1 MFLYNYLSGRKEAF
15 KPLKGKQV
23 SFYTCGPTVYDYA
36 HIGNLRTF
44 IFEDILRRS
53 LKHEGYQVR
62 QVMNLTDVED
72 KIIKRA
78 KAEGVGIDVVT
89 SRYSEAFFSD
99 IKELNIEKAEVY
111 PRATAHI
118 KEMIDL
124 IGQLMKKKLA
134 YQGKDNSIYF
144 NIAKFKNYGRL
155 SGLNKRQIKAGA
167 RVEADEY
174 SKNDATDFVL
184 WKSNKPGE
192 PFWKSP
198 WGYGRPGWHIECSAM
213 SMKYLGSTF
222 DIHTGGVDLVF
233 PHHENEIAQSEGAT
247 GKKFAR
253 FWLEAEHVL
262 IDGKKMSKSLKNFFT
277 LKDLREK
284 GINPLSFRYLVL
296 GTQYRKKLN
305 FTWKSLKSA
314 EKSLSNLRAIL
325 DKDVPADKSKSDK
338 EYSSKAVI
346 KYWRDFSDALADDL
360 NTPKALSVLWAIVG
374 DKKLSGSHRRELVK
388 NFDTVLGF
396 GLTRPKPSK
405 KVVPEEINKLAA
417 ERESL
422 RAHKQFIQ
430 ADALRVKIES
440 LGYKLED
447 TEKGPRVTHG
457 KN

>member
-1 MFLYNYLSGRKEAF
+1 MLKLFNTLARKKQNF
-15 KPLKGKQV
+15 KPFSDKIRI
-23 SFYTCGPTVYDYA
+23 YTCGPTVYDYA

-174 SKNDATDFVL
+174 SKND
-184 WKSNKPGE
+184 
-192 PFWKSP
+192 
-198 WGYGRPGWHIECSAM
+198 
-213 SMKYLGSTF
+213 
-222 DIHTGGVDLVF
+222 
-233 PHHENEIAQSEGAT
+233 
-247 GKKFAR
+247 
-253 FWLEAEHVL
+253 
-262 IDGKKMSKSLKNFFT
+262 
-277 LKDLREK
+277 
-284 GINPLSFRYLVL
+284 
-296 GTQYRKKLN
+296 
-305 FTWKSLKSA
+305 
-314 EKSLSNLRAIL
+314 
-325 DKDVPADKSKSDK
+325 
-338 EYSSKAVI
+338 
-346 KYWRDFSDALADDL
+346 
-360 NTPKALSVLWAIVG
+360 
-374 DKKLSGSHRRELVK
+374 
-388 NFDTVLGF
+388 
-396 GLTRPKPSK
+396 
-405 KVVPEEINKLAA
+405 
-417 ERESL
+417 
-422 RAHKQFIQ
+422 
-430 ADALRVKIES
+430 
-440 LGYKLED
+440 
-447 TEKGPRVTHG
+447 
-457 KN
+457 

>member
-23 SFYTCGPTVYDYA
+23 NFYTCGPTVYDYA

-124 IGQLMKKKLA
+124 IGKLIKKKLA
-134 YQGKDNSIYF
+134 YQGKDKSIYF
-144 NIAKFKNYGRL
+144 DIAKFKNYGRL
-155 SGLNKRQIKAGA
+155 SGLNKRQIRTGA

-184 WKSNKPGE
+184 WKTNKPGE

-213 SMKYLGSTF
+213 SMKYLGKSF

-253 FWLEAEHVL
+253 FWLEGEHVL
-262 IDGKKMSKSLKNFFT
+262 IDG
-277 LKDLREK
+277 
-284 GINPLSFRYLVL
+284 
-296 GTQYRKKLN
+296 
-305 FTWKSLKSA
+305 
-314 EKSLSNLRAIL
+314 
-325 DKDVPADKSKSDK
+325 
-338 EYSSKAVI
+338 
-346 KYWRDFSDALADDL
+346 
-360 NTPKALSVLWAIVG
+360 
-374 DKKLSGSHRRELVK
+374 
-388 NFDTVLGF
+388 
-396 GLTRPKPSK
+396 
-405 KVVPEEINKLAA
+405 
-417 ERESL
+417 
-422 RAHKQFIQ
+422 
-430 ADALRVKIES
+430 
-440 LGYKLED
+440 
-447 TEKGPRVTHG
+447 
-457 KN
+457 